1 MPSLLSIAKHTWLYG
16 LFGWLYG
23 QHAHGCSKQS
33 ILVKLLVDAYFSYG
47 WLLYRTNNINVNVP
61 RHRCIRS
68 NDAKLINIIAAFK
81 EGMTQF
87 FNFMKK
93 FFLKR
98 FLFIYLAIK
107 NARLLQY
114 ILKCLVLEPYHQ
126 FFVLT
131 EFIV

>member
-1 MPSLLSIAKHTWLYG
+1 M
-16 LFGWLYG
+16 
-23 QHAHGCSKQS
+23 
-33 ILVKLLVDAYFSYG
+33 
-47 WLLYRTNNINVNVP
+47 YRTNNINVNVP

-68 NDAKLINIIAAFK
+68 NAAELINTIAAFK

-107 NARLLQY
+107 TSPASVYFKMFGNRT
-114 ILKCLVLEPYHQ
+114 ISSV
-126 FFVLT
+126 FVLT
-131 EFIV
+131 EFNV